1 MRGKKKKER
10 EEKDISNYT
19 EVKLLHTLPV
29 GTRIMDTKYYVK
41 QNQNGRNASLWS
53 SQYARN

>member
-1 MRGKKKKER
+1 MGGGER
-10 EEKDISNYT
+10 EKDISNYT
-19 EVKLLHTLPV
+19 EIKLLHTLPV
-29 GTRIMDTKYYVK
+29 GTQIMHTKYYVK